1 MASVNGERLD
11 TIYGVGMP
19 HDEALGMVGRQLRLE
34 GQLQDGATLELVSV
48 SKSGKGE
55 AAAGSA
61 KPESNDGQRGGE
73 GAGGRALGLERVAP
87 LAQR

>member
-55 AAAGSA
+55 AAALNPNLTTAS
-61 KPESNDGQRGGE
+61 EEVRGL
-73 GAGGRALGLERVAP
+73 AGGHWG
-87 LAQR
+87 